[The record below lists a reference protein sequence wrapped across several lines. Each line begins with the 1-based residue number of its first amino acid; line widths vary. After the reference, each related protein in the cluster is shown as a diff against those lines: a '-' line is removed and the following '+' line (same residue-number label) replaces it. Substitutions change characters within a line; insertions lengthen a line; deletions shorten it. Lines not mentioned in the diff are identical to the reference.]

1 MKEETEK
8 PIYARATLDF
18 VATAA
23 RYCALLEG
31 CEGEER
37 EAFCAALR
45 RLLPLLYAEA
55 TLLPRAETTLDF
67 LPDDR
72 VTEDD
77 YNWVRR
83 TAADIMG
90 EDDEYELAGSDA
102 LAPDERRW
110 ASVSEGLADIYQALR
125 NFVAVYQQRVEDC
138 MADALWT
145 VVENFE
151 LYWGEALVDTL
162 RRLHQ
167 LRYGSRE

>member
-31 CEGEER
+31 CEGDER

-72 VTEDD
+72 VT
-77 YNWVRR
+77 
-83 TAADIMG
+83 
-90 EDDEYELAGSDA
+90 DEYELAGSDA